1 MPYAEYSCLSISRED
16 FRKIYK
22 DLPILEHEELFYSQA
37 ENRQQLVDEYLT
49 SKLWRL
55 NNIYTIV
62 DKWGDR
68 MIFKMNRAQHLVY
81 AASLRHPRL
90 VILKSRQ
97 QGISTFWLVSFFDD
111 CCTQKDLSIGLMAQ
125 GQDEAEALLERTKL
139 LWDTL
144 DGEIKTFLG
153 LRLLVDNTKE
163 FKLSSNSKIFIRT
176 SFRSTT
182 LQRLHISE
190 MGKIA
195 NAAPKKAN
203 EVKTGSLQALAQGNI
218 GVVESTAEGD
228 NLFKDMWDN
237 AVLYL
242 QNMSK
247 KDFMPVFLSWID
259 DPDCNVEEDQV
270 ITPAN
275 AKYFK
280 KIEDNLGIRLTRTQ
294 KNFWIVQYRELSER
308 VYQEYPATALEAFM
322 ATKKGSYY
330 ADLYMEHIIGNNR
343 EIKNIY
349 DKNLYTQCAFDLG
362 MNDTMVC
369 LPFQCYT
376 DDEFRIIDEFYDNGQ
391 QIKYYT
397 DWMKEQPWWETLN
410 HVILPHDGAVT
421 SLNDG
426 KTREDIFREEL
437 KTNKDGTPKEIKV
450 HITVLEKTASVN
462 TDIELVRIALHNL
475 YLDIKCEFIKKC
487 ILGYK
492 KEWDDRRERWRD
504 KPDHSGDDS
513 HGADA
518 VRYMVMG
525 ANRGSTLRAP
535 TKRPTSTKEYGRTR
549 HRQGG
554 RGHDI

>member
-1 MPYAEYSCLSISRED
+1 MPYNEYSCLSISRED
-16 FRKIYK
+16 FLEIYK
-22 DLPILEHEELFYSQA
+22 GLPIADSVDLFYTQA
-37 ENRQQLVDEYLT
+37 KSIDEVKYKYMV

-62 DKWGDR
+62 DKWGAR
-68 MIFKMNRAQHLVY
+68 MTFKMKRVQHLVY

-111 CCTQKDLSIGLMAQ
+111 CCTIDDLSIGLMAQ

-144 DGEIKTFLG
+144 DDEIKHFLN
-153 LRLLVDNTKE
+153 LKLLTDNTKE
-163 FKLSSNSKIFIRT
+163 FKLSTNSKIFIRT

-203 EVKTGSLQALAQGNI
+203 EVKTGSLQALAQGNTGI
-218 GVVESTAEGD
+218 VESTAEGD

-237 AVLYL
+237 AVLYI
-242 QNMSK
+242 QNMSQ
-247 KDFMPVFLSWID
+247 KDFKPVFLSWID
-259 DPDCNVEEDQV
+259 DPDCNVDEEQ
-270 ITPAN
+270 IISPSN

-280 KIEDNLGIRLTRTQ
+280 KVENDLGLRLTRTQ

-330 ADLYMEHIIGNNR
+330 ADLYMEHVIGLNR
-343 EIKNIY
+343 EKTGLY
-349 DKNLYTQCAFDLG
+349 DPNLHVQVAFDLG

-369 LPFQCYT
+369 GAFQCYV
-376 DDEFRIIDEFYDNGQ
+376 DDEFRVIDEFYDNGQ

-397 DWMKEQPWWETLN
+397 DWMKEQPWWVHLN

-437 KTNKDGTPKEIKV
+437 KTNKDGSSKEIKV
-450 HITVLEKTASVN
+450 YITVLEKTASVN

-475 YLDIKCEFIKKC
+475 WVDTRCEFLKKS
-487 ILGYK
+487 IIGYK

-504 KPDHSGDDS
+504 KPDHTGEDS
-513 HGADA
+513 HGADM

-525 ANRGSTLRAP
+525 ANRGSTLR
-535 TKRPTSTKEYGRTR
+535 RPQNTRASTKEHGRNYSRGRTS
-549 HRQGG
+549 
-554 RGHDI
+554 HDV